1 MSTEADRVDADRA
14 ELIELERKR
23 AEALIRRDAAALD
36 ALWPA
41 DLMHIHSTGSVMGK
55 DELMRYVLETL
66 QFLQLERSELNVQV
80 YGDAALMTGRQK
92 ARMRRADKPEAV
104 NAESWVTQLWV
115 RRGGGWVQNHFHSV
129 RAAEG

>member
-1 MSTEADRVDADRA
+1 MNAETDRVR
-14 ELIELERKR
+14 LIELERQR
-23 AEALIRRDAAALD
+23 ADALIRRDAAVLD

-41 DLMHIHSTGSVMGK
+41 DLMHIHSTGTVMGK

-66 QFLQLERSELNVQV
+66 QFLLLERSELKVQV
-80 YGDAALMTGRQK
+80 FGDAALMTGRQK
-92 ARMRRADKPEAV
+92 ARMQRADKPEPV

-115 RRGGGWVQNHFHSV
+115 RRPGGWVQSHFHSV

>member
-1 MSTEADRVDADRA
+1 MNAETDRVR
-14 ELIELERKR
+14 LIELERQR
-23 AEALIRRDAAALD
+23 ADSLIRRDAAALD

-41 DLMHIHSTGSVMGK
+41 DLMHIHSTGTVMGK

-66 QFLQLERSELNVQV
+66 QFLLLERSELKVQV
-80 YGDAALMTGRQK
+80 FGDAALMTGRQR
-92 ARMRRADKPEAV
+92 ARMQRADKPEPV

-115 RRGGGWVQNHFHSV
+115 RRPGGWVQSHFHSV

>member
-1 MSTEADRVDADRA
+1 MSADTDRA
-14 ELIELERKR
+14 ELIELERRR

-66 QFLQLERSELNVQV
+66 QFLQLERSELKVQI
-80 YGDAALMTGRQK
+80 YGDAALMTGRQQ
-92 ARMRRADKPEAV
+92 ASMRRTDKPDPM

-115 RRGGGWVQNHFHSV
+115 RRPGGWVQSHFHSV
-129 RAAEG
+129 RAAGG

>member
-1 MSTEADRVDADRA
+1 MNAETDRVR
-14 ELIELERKR
+14 LIELEHQRTD
-23 AEALIRRDAAALD
+23 ALIRRDAATLD

-41 DLMHIHSTGSVMGK
+41 DLMHIHSTGTVMGK

-66 QFLQLERSELNVQV
+66 QFVQLERSALTVHV

-92 ARMRRADKPEAV
+92 ARMQRADKPEPV

-115 RRGGGWVQNHFHSV
+115 RRPSGWVQSHFHSV
-129 RAAEG
+129 RAAEGS

>member
-1 MSTEADRVDADRA
+1 MNAETDRVR
-14 ELIELERKR
+14 LIELERQR
-23 AEALIRRDAAALD
+23 ADALIRRDAAALD

-41 DLMHIHSTGSVMGK
+41 DLMHIHSTGTVMGK

-66 QFLQLERSELNVQV
+66 QFLLLERSELKVQV
-80 YGDAALMTGRQK
+80 FGDAALMTGRQR
-92 ARMRRADKPEAV
+92 ARMQRADKPEPV

-115 RRGGGWVQNHFHSV
+115 RRPGGWVQSHFHSV

>member
-1 MSTEADRVDADRA
+1 MNAEADRA
-14 ELIELERKR
+14 ELIELERQR

-41 DLMHIHSTGSVMGK
+41 DLMHIHSTGTVMGK
-55 DELMRYVLETL
+55 DQLMRYVLETL
-66 QFLQLERSELNVQV
+66 QFLELTRSDLKVQV
-80 YGDAALMTGRQK
+80 YGDAALMTGRQI
-92 ARMRRADKPEAV
+92 ARMRRVDKPEPV

-115 RRGGGWVQNHFHSV
+115 RRPGGWVQSHFHSV

>member
-1 MSTEADRVDADRA
+1 MNAETDRA
-14 ELIELERKR
+14 RLIELERQR
-23 AEALIRRDAAALD
+23 ADALIRRDAAVLD

-41 DLMHIHSTGSVMGK
+41 DLMHIHSTGTVMGK

-66 QFLQLERSELNVQV
+66 QFLLLERSELKVQV
-80 YGDAALMTGRQK
+80 FGDAALMTGRQK
-92 ARMRRADKPEAV
+92 ARMQRADKPEPV

-115 RRGGGWVQNHFHSV
+115 RRPGGWVQSHFHSV

>member
-1 MSTEADRVDADRA
+1 MNGETDRA
-14 ELIELERKR
+14 RLIELERQR
-23 AEALIRRDAAALD
+23 ADALIRRDAAALD

-41 DLMHIHSTGSVMGK
+41 DLMHIHSTGTVMGK

-66 QFLQLERSELNVQV
+66 QFLQLERSELIVHV

-92 ARMRRADKPEAV
+92 ARMRRLDKPDPV

-115 RRGGGWVQNHFHSV
+115 RRQSGWVQSHFHSV
-129 RAAEG
+129 RATEG

>member
-1 MSTEADRVDADRA
+1 MNAEADRA
-14 ELIELERKR
+14 ELIELERQR

-41 DLMHIHSTGSVMGK
+41 DLMHIHSTGTVMGK

-66 QFLQLERSELNVQV
+66 QFLQLERSELKVQL

-92 ARMRRADKPEAV
+92 ARMRRADKPDPV

-115 RRGGGWVQNHFHSV
+115 RCPTGWVQSHFQSV